1 MYPYQVLVVD
11 DEELS
16 RNATI
21 VSLELY
27 IVRENIHAADSIRTA
42 KEILESTAVD
52 VAILDISMQNENGF
66 QLAEY
71 IQENY
76 PTTPYIFLTG
86 YAQFALAG
94 YHYQPLGFLI
104 KPVNAVALGDLLAK
118 VQPVKERNEK
128 THKKIGVTFNGGF
141 AIVDVD
147 HVLYIE
153 KVGRNVVVHLTDKDI
168 TLPKHSLEQME
179 DIFQEYG
186 FVRVHQSFLVA
197 IQAIEVVEADPV
209 GSFYNIKLKG
219 TEHKIPLSRT
229 KYSAVKK
236 ILQQN
241 NICFL

>member
-16 RNATI
+16 RSATI

-27 IVRENIHAADSIRTA
+27 IARENIHSAESIRAA
-42 KEILESTAVD
+42 KEVLESTAID

-76 PTTPYIFLTG
+76 PETPYIFLTG
-86 YAQFALAG
+86 FVQFALAG
-94 YHYQPLGFLI
+94 YQYQPLGFLV

-118 VQPVKERNEK
+118 VQPVKGRNEK

-153 KVGRNVVVHLTDKDI
+153 KVGRNAVVHLTDKEV
-168 TLPKHSLEQME
+168 TLAKHSLEQVE
-179 DIFQEYG
+179 EIFQEYG

-197 IQAIEVVEADPV
+197 IQAIETVVADPH
-209 GSFYNIKLKG
+209 GSSYNIKLKG
-219 TEHKIPLSRT
+219 SDQKIPLSRT
-229 KYSAVKK
+229 KYAAVRK
-236 ILQQN
+236 LLEQN
-241 NICFL
+241 NITFL